1 MKTEV
6 SQDLLI
12 SRLKQFRKE
21 KGFTQAEMAEKIG
34 VATVNYA
41 KYECGKRN
49 PSLPKLIE
57 IAITLEKPLECFIY
71 EDREKMKLTPEQVD
85 HLRTLD
91 SKQLCAIL
99 EQLRKLYQ
107 SQK

>member
-1 MKTEV
+1 MKTEI
-6 SQDLLI
+6 SQELLI

-34 VATVNYA
+34 IAAVNYA
-41 KYECGKRN
+41 KYECGKRT

-57 IAITLEKPLECFIY
+57 IAITLEKPLECFLC
-71 EDREKMKLTPEQVD
+71 ENRENMKLTQEQII
-85 HLRTLD
+85 HLRSLD
-91 SKQLCAIL
+91 MEQLYAIL